1 MITNLDNIDKVI
13 NILSKSLSKKYPYLD
28 NIQVT
33 NIDDEVGVIQ
43 IDIDLNLNKFLEYN
57 KTILRPNLDR
67 LIIQYSDDIEY
78 LRSLFSRK
86 LYYLNTYIPDD
97 DENLNDEFG
106 YKKNGEIE
114 SYLQEMMEMLP
125 SQLVPINK
133 YHSLFSD
140 TILDFPMTFRIMR
153 YDVKFDPERYLKYK
167 KNLIK

>member
-13 NILSKSLSKKYPYLD
+13 NILSKSLSKRYPYLG

-33 NIDDEVGVIQ
+33 TIDGEVGVIQ

-57 KTILRPNLDR
+57 EIILRPNLDR

-125 SQLVPINK
+125 SQLVPTYK
-133 YHSLFSD
+133 YHSILSD
-140 TILDFPMTFRIMR
+140 TMLDYPINFRVMN
-153 YDVKFDPERYLKYK
+153 YNVKFDPERYLDYLK
-167 KNLIK
+167 KLD

>member
-13 NILSKSLSKKYPYLD
+13 NILSKSLSKKYPYLG

-33 NIDDEVGVIQ
+33 TIDGEVGVIQ

-57 KTILRPNLDR
+57 KIRLRPNLDK
-67 LIIQYSDDIEY
+67 LVIHHSDDIEY
-78 LRSLFSRK
+78 LRSLFSRN

-97 DENLNDEFG
+97 KENLNDEFG

-114 SYLQEMMEMLP
+114 NYLQEMMEMLP
-125 SQLVPINK
+125 PQLVPNYK

-140 TILDFPMTFRIMR
+140 TMLDFPITFRIMR
-153 YDVKFDPERYLKYK
+153 YNVKFDPERYLEYI

>member
-1 MITNLDNIDKVI
+1 MITNIENIDKTI
-13 NILSKSLSKKYPYLD
+13 KILSKTLSKRYPYLD

-33 NIDDEVGVIQ
+33 GIDGEVGVIQ

-57 KTILRPNLDR
+57 QIKLRPNLNK
-67 LIIQYSDDIEY
+67 LTIQYSDDIEY
-78 LRSLFSRK
+78 LTSLFTRK

-125 SQLVPINK
+125 FDLVPINK

-140 TILDFPMTFRIMR
+140 TILDFPITFRIER
-153 YDVKFDPERYLKYK
+153 YDVKFDPERYLKYTK
-167 KNLIK
+167 KLD

>member
-1 MITNLDNIDKVI
+1 MITNLDNIDKI
-13 NILSKSLSKKYPYLD
+13 IKILSKSLSKKYPYLG

-43 IDIDLNLNKFLEYN
+43 INIDLNLNKFLEYN
-57 KTILRPNLDR
+57 KLRLRPSLDN
-67 LIIQYSDDIEY
+67 IVIQYSDDIGY
-78 LRSLFSRK
+78 LDSLFSRN

-97 DENLNDEFG
+97 EKNLNDEFG

-125 SQLVPINK
+125 SQFVPKYK

-140 TILDFPMTFRIMR
+140 TMLDFPTTFRIMG
-153 YDVKFDPERYLKYK
+153 YNVKFDPKRYPEYI